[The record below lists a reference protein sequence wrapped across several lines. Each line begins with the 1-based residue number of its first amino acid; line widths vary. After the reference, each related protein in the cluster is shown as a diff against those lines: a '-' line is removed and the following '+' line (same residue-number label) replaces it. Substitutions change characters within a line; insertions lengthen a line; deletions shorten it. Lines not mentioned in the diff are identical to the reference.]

1 MVKPYLSCYFSCW
14 FYFLYYKFID
24 EDSVMNLLAEEIK
37 ELIKERYY
45 EYLEEGYESFEAME
59 LAKKDIEERAESDI
73 GAYRKLYNSSFEV
86 D

>member
-1 MVKPYLSCYFSCW
+1 
-14 FYFLYYKFID
+14 
-24 EDSVMNLLAEEIK
+24 MNLLKEEIK

-59 LAKKDIEERAESDI
+59 LAKRDIHETKEVEV
-73 GAYRKLYNSSFEV
+73 GAYNKAYDSSFEV

>member
-1 MVKPYLSCYFSCW
+1 MGKPCVSHTFNCK
-14 FYFLYYKFID
+14 FYILFTYIITRESK
-24 EDSVMNLLAEEIK
+24 MNLLEEEIK

-59 LAKKDIEERAESDI
+59 LAKRDIHETKEVEID
-73 GAYRKLYNSSFEV
+73 AYNKVYDSSFEV

>member
-1 MVKPYLSCYFSCW
+1 MGKPYLSCIISRW

-24 EDSVMNLLAEEIK
+24 EDNMTNLLEDEIK
-37 ELIKERYY
+37 ELIKETYY

-59 LAKKDIEERAESDI
+59 LAKRDIHETKEVEID
-73 GAYRKLYNSSFEV
+73 AYNKIYDSSIEV

>member
-1 MVKPYLSCYFSCW
+1 MGKPCVSYTFNCK
-14 FYFLYYKFID
+14 FYILFTYIITRESK
-24 EDSVMNLLAEEIK
+24 MNLLADEIK

-59 LAKKDIEERAESDI
+59 LAKRDIHETKEVEID
-73 GAYRKLYNSSFEV
+73 AYNKTYDSSFEV

>member
-1 MVKPYLSCYFSCW
+1 MT
-14 FYFLYYKFID
+14 
-24 EDSVMNLLAEEIK
+24 NLLSDEIK

-59 LAKKDIEERAESDI
+59 LAKRDIHESKEVEI
-73 GAYRKLYNSSFEV
+73 YSYNKTYDGSFEV

>member
-1 MVKPYLSCYFSCW
+1 MGKPYLSCIISRW

-24 EDSVMNLLAEEIK
+24 EDNMTNLLEDEIK

-59 LAKKDIEERAESDI
+59 LAKRDIEERADSDI

>member
-1 MVKPYLSCYFSCW
+1 MT
-14 FYFLYYKFID
+14 
-24 EDSVMNLLAEEIK
+24 NLLSDEIK

-59 LAKKDIEERAESDI
+59 LAKRDIKESKESEIRAYDN
-73 GAYRKLYNSSFEV
+73 AYDNSFEV

>member
-1 MVKPYLSCYFSCW
+1 
-14 FYFLYYKFID
+14 
-24 EDSVMNLLAEEIK
+24 MNLLQAEIK

-59 LAKKDIEERAESDI
+59 LAKRDIEERADSDI
-73 GAYRKLYNSSFEV
+73 GAYKRLYNSSFEV

>member
-1 MVKPYLSCYFSCW
+1 MGKPCVSYTFNCK
-14 FYFLYYKFID
+14 FYILFTYTITREIK
-24 EDSVMNLLAEEIK
+24 MNLLEEEIK

-59 LAKKDIEERAESDI
+59 LAKRDIHETKEVEID
-73 GAYRKLYNSSFEV
+73 AYNKVYDGSFEV

>member
-1 MVKPYLSCYFSCW
+1 
-14 FYFLYYKFID
+14 
-24 EDSVMNLLAEEIK
+24 MNLLEQEIK

-59 LAKKDIEERAESDI
+59 LAKRDIYETKEVEI
-73 GAYRKLYNSSFEV
+73 HTYNKIYDSSFEV

>member
-1 MVKPYLSCYFSCW
+1 MGEPCVSHTFNCK
-14 FYFLYYKFID
+14 FYILFTYIITRESK
-24 EDSVMNLLAEEIK
+24 MNLLEDEIK

-59 LAKKDIEERAESDI
+59 LAKRDIHETKEVEID
-73 GAYRKLYNSSFEV
+73 AYNKVYDSSFEV

>member
-1 MVKPYLSCYFSCW
+1 MVKPYLSCYFSYW

-24 EDSVMNLLAEEIK
+24 EDSAMNLLAEEIK

-59 LAKKDIEERAESDI
+59 LAK
-73 GAYRKLYNSSFEV
+73 
-86 D
+86 